1 MSEHERCLAVTPC
14 GGEECTRDRCRVLV
28 RRARTV
34 ATPEARAALEA
45 FCEAS
50 WPKVLGIVRR
60 QGYRGAD
67 AEDLTQAYFA
77 RFFEKGYVNAFR
89 PEIGRFR
96 TFLLASVTHFL
107 ANEWDREQA
116 KKRGGGARHLSLDA
130 SSAEERLR
138 LEPVDHLT
146 PEAIFERQWTAAVL
160 ARCVERLRAEQSA
173 SGTRARFERLKSFLT
188 GEGAPGDYA
197 GLAPELGLSAS
208 TVRVAVHRL
217 RRRFAEVLREEV
229 AGTLTEPAEVE
240 AEIRWMLESLRS
252 DK

>member
-1 MSEHERCLAVTPC
+1 VRFETTNWSLILKARSAQSTPAREALASLCASYWPPVYAFI
-14 GGEECTRDRCRVLV
+14 
-28 RRARTV
+28 RRRG
-34 ATPEARAALEA
+34 RA
-45 FCEAS
+45 
-50 WPKVLGIVRR
+50 P
-60 QGYRGAD
+60 AD

-89 PEIGRFR
+89 PEVGRFR

-146 PEAIFERQWTAAVL
+146 PEAIFERQWVAAVL
-160 ARCVERLRAEQSA
+160 ARCDERLRAEQSA
-173 SGTRARFERLKSFLT
+173 SGTRARFERLKPFLT
-188 GEGAPGDYA
+188 GEGAPSDYD

-229 AGTLTEPAEVE
+229 AGTLAEPAEVE
-240 AEIRWMLESLRS
+240 GEIRWMLETLRS

>member
-77 RFFEKGYVNAFR
+77 RFLERGDLEYAASWQGSLEV
-89 PEIGRFR
+89 
-96 TFLLASVTHFL
+96 FLNVSVRYFL
-107 ANEWDREQA
+107 SNERDRARAQ
-116 KKRGGGARHLSLDA
+116 KRGGGRHLLSLDETPDPGA
-130 SSAEERLR
+130 AP
-138 LEPVDHLT
+138 LEPVDATT
-146 PEAIFERQWTAAVL
+146 PETLLAQAQATRAIEDALSRLRSETERAGGAARL
-160 ARCVERLRAEQSA
+160 ARVERYLLCEVNTGSYRRMADEWGVGSRPCASWCTGCGGGSPGSCATPCARAA
-173 SGTRARFERLKSFLT
+173 
-188 GEGAPGDYA
+188 
-197 GLAPELGLSAS
+197 
-208 TVRVAVHRL
+208 
-217 RRRFAEVLREEV
+217 
-229 AGTLTEPAEVE
+229 
-240 AEIRWMLESLRS
+240 
-252 DK
+252 

>member
-77 RFFEKGYVNAFR
+77 RFLERGDLEYAASWQGSLEV
-89 PEIGRFR
+89 
-96 TFLLASVTHFL
+96 FLNVSVRYFL
-107 ANEWDREQA
+107 SNERDRARAQ
-116 KKRGGGARHLSLDA
+116 KRGGGRYLLSLDETPDPGTA
-130 SSAEERLR
+130 P
-138 LEPVDHLT
+138 LEPVDATT
-146 PEAIFERQWTAAVL
+146 PETLLAQAQATRAIEEALSRLRSEAERAGGAARL
-160 ARCVERLRAEQSA
+160 ARVERYLLCEVNTGSYRRMADEWGVGESA
-173 SGTRARFERLKSFLT
+173 
-188 GEGAPGDYA
+188 
-197 GLAPELGLSAS
+197 
-208 TVRVAVHRL
+208 VRVAVHRL
-217 RRRFAEVLREEV
+217 RRRLARLLRHAV
-229 AGTLTEPAEVE
+229 RARA
-240 AEIRWMLESLRS
+240 A
-252 DK
+252 